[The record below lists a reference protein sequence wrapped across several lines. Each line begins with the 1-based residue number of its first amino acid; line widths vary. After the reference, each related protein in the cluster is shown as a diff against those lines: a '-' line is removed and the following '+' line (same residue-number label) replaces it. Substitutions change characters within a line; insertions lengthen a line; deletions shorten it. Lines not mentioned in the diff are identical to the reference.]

1 MMKNLPRLA
10 FFAVALLNLLG
21 CALAN
26 NTLIFSTKPL
36 LMPLLA
42 WWLFT
47 SGRPKEHSFLR
58 NAVLGALLFSMMG
71 DVLLM
76 FSGALFFM
84 LGLGAFLL
92 AHVFYIGAFSS
103 IVSFKNGFLS
113 QNPWWA
119 TPFVAFPI
127 CLLIFLWNGI
137 PPDMKIPVAAYA
149 SVISVMALSVVNL
162 KGKVTDPAFWTLLA
176 GALLFVISDSSL
188 AFAKF
193 GQSFEGERLVIMGTY
208 IGGQFL
214 LVWGVLGASTKSPAV
229 PKSSH
234 KAQKENP

>member
-1 MMKNLPRLA
+1 MKNLPRLA

-26 NTLIFSTKPL
+26 TTLIFSTKPL

-42 WWLFT
+42 VWLVVNT
-47 SGRPKEHSFLR
+47 LHNEYALLKK
-58 NAVLGALLFSMMG
+58 AVLAALLFSMLG
-71 DVLLM
+71 DILLM
-76 FSGALFFM
+76 FSGALFFL

-92 AHVFYIGAFSS
+92 AHLCYIGAFSS
-103 IVSFKNGFLS
+103 VIGFKSGYLS

-162 KGKVTDPAFWTLLA
+162 KGKVADPAFWTLLA

-214 LVWGVLGASTKSPAV
+214 LVLGVLGASTKSPAV

-234 KAQKENP
+234 MAQKENP

>member
-10 FFAVALLNLLG
+10 FFTVALLNLLG
-21 CALAN
+21 CALEN
-26 NTLIFSTKPL
+26 NTLILSTKPL

-42 WWLFT
+42 LWLLAQTRQNEF
-47 SGRPKEHSFLR
+47 SMLKK
-58 NAVLGALLFSMMG
+58 AVLAALLFSMLG

-76 FSGALFFM
+76 FSGALFFL

-92 AHVFYIGAFSS
+92 AHLFYIGAFTS
-103 IVSFKNGFLS
+103 VTGFKKGFLS

-119 TPFVAFPI
+119 TPFVAFPV

-137 PPDMKIPVAAYA
+137 PPDMKLPVAAYA

-162 KGKVTDPAFWTLLA
+162 KGKVANPAFWTLMA
-176 GALLFVISDSSL
+176 GAMLFLISDSSL

-193 GQSFEGERLVIMGTY
+193 GQPFAGERLVIMGTY

-214 LVWGVLGASTKSPAV
+214 LVLGFWGFIKLDLTGLEKNL
-229 PKSSH
+229 
-234 KAQKENP
+234 KEHL